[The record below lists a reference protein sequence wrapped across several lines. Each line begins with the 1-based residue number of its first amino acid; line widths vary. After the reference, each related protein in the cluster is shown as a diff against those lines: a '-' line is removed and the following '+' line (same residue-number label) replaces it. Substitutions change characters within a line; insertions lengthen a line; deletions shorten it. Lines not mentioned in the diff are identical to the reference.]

1 VTPRAYKE
9 LRGCALG
16 SADCTGVVSS
26 TQGGVMFRYLIFLF
40 VCFVSVG
47 AYAQDYSV
55 LDDSWLKGE
64 ELVTVS
70 VLPGNKDTIFLG
82 TNKGLYKKDISTDGP
97 WESISPS
104 SFENGRVNQIVF
116 NVAGET
122 GYVATQKGLYT
133 ITRSPHSQ
141 KEAIQNIFSRSDA
154 LENDCLSVCAL
165 ADGTIL
171 VGTKAGL
178 FIKKRAEDF
187 WHKCNS
193 PFGENEIVYLY
204 EDGRFVYAADNTG
217 VYKSK
222 NSGTSWKKIFESYSY
237 TKDAAEVTSD
247 TTSESDDEAEAPSIE
262 NIIALPGPNPVLY
275 IASTQGVFVTKD
287 DGKSFDRLPMA
298 GLNSSELMFVL
309 VAPLSRQVFA
319 VLKSGF
325 YVFEK
330 EAWVNL
336 ITAYDCKQA
345 VLNKENLFLIT
356 SRQILE
362 YNFLD
367 KQNKNA
373 QEASLNK
380 NLLDSFDDEPAISEV
395 QKMAIKYAEVSNEK
409 IQDWRKKAS
418 MKAVMPTFSF
428 GYGSNVYGSSKGE
441 FAVGPNDWDFN
452 VSWDLADL
460 IYNDAQT
467 SIDVRSKLMVQLRN
481 DILSEVTRLYF
492 ERRKLQVELISDN
505 GIAQKDKLDKEL
517 KLMELTALLDRL
529 TGGNFTRVLKSA
541 Y

>member
-1 VTPRAYKE
+1 
-9 LRGCALG
+9 
-16 SADCTGVVSS
+16 
-26 TQGGVMFRYLIFLF
+26 MFRHLIFLF
-40 VCFVSVG
+40 MFFISLN
-47 AYAQDYSV
+47 AYAQNYSV
-55 LDDSWLKGE
+55 LDDSGLKGE
-64 ELVTVS
+64 ELVTAS
-70 VLPGNKDTIFLG
+70 VLPGDNNILFLG
-82 TNKGLYKKDISTDGP
+82 TNRGLYKKYLSKEGP
-97 WESISPS
+97 WEPISPS
-104 SFENGRVNQIVF
+104 SFENCRVNQIVF
-116 NVAGET
+116 NVSGDI
-122 GYVATQKGLYT
+122 GYIATQKGLYMMK
-133 ITRSPHSQ
+133 PAV
-141 KEAIQNIFSRSDA
+141 KNIFSRSDA
-154 LENDCLSVCAL
+154 LENNCLSVCAL

-178 FIKKRAEDF
+178 FMKKGAQDTKKSEGV
-187 WHKCNS
+187 WQKCSS
-193 PFGENEIVYLY
+193 PFGENEIIYLY

-222 NSGTSWKKIFESYSY
+222 NSGASWKKIFEAYSY

-247 TTSESDDEAEAPSIE
+247 TTSESDDEAEAPSIK
-262 NIIALPGPNPVLY
+262 NVIALPGPNPVLY
-275 IASTQGVFVTKD
+275 IASTQGIFVTKD
-287 DGKSFDRLPMA
+287 DSKSFDRLPMA
-298 GLNSSELMFVL
+298 GLNPSELMFVL

-373 QEASLNK
+373 QEVSSNK
-380 NLLDSFDDEPAISEV
+380 NLLASFDNEPAITEV
-395 QKMAIKYAEVSNEK
+395 QNMAVAYAEVSNEK
-409 IQDWRKKAS
+409 IRDWRRKAG
-418 MKAVMPTFSF
+418 MKAIIPTLSF
-428 GYGSNVYGSSKGE
+428 GYNNNVYGTSKGE
-441 FAVGPNDWDFN
+441 FSEGPRDWDFN

-517 KLMELTALLDRL
+517 KLMELSALLDRL